1 MSRTFKLLVLLF
13 LAACSP
19 KPQSSENA
27 QDVIRL
33 IDEQNYQ
40 FVMEFVRPTGGRQRV
55 ITGNYTLR
63 VSKDE
68 VVADL
73 PYIGRA
79 YQAPIGTDGGIRF
92 KSKDFSYDVAVGK
105 EDRRL
110 ITIKPRD
117 VSDVQELMLTV
128 FPGGRS
134 DLRITSNNRQPISY
148 SGQTK
153 AL

>member
-1 MSRTFKLLVLLF
+1 MSRTIKLLVLLF

-117 VSDVQELMLTV
+117 V
-128 FPGGRS
+128 
-134 DLRITSNNRQPISY
+134 
-148 SGQTK
+148 
-153 AL
+153 